1 MRKGPVTRAFSFP
14 PHLFLESGMAT
25 VYSVGHGNRS
35 GEALLGILIAAG
47 IRRLVDVRAVPRSRR
62 HPHFGYG
69 PLGAALQAAGI
80 EYDWRGKALG
90 GMRRAADDTRHVAL
104 REPAF
109 RAYAAHMEGAAFQA
123 ATSALAA
130 ESVQLRTCMM
140 CAERD
145 PAHCHRSLIA
155 DWLVANGHEVVHLM
169 EPGESRTHVLHPAAR
184 SVDGTLDY
192 SANGPQGSLF

>member
-1 MRKGPVTRAFSFP
+1 
-14 PHLFLESGMAT
+14 MAI

-35 GEALLGILIAAG
+35 VEGLLGILVAAG

-80 EYDWRGKALG
+80 DYDWRGKPLG

-109 RAYAAHMEGAAFQA
+109 RSYAAHMEGASFRAEA
-123 ATSALAA
+123 AALAA
-130 ESVQLRTCMM
+130 ASAQERTCMM

-145 PAHCHRSLIA
+145 PAQCHRSLIA
-155 DWLVANGHEVVHLM
+155 DWLVANGHEVVHLI
-169 EPGESRTHVLHPAAR
+169 ESGESRTHVLHPAAL
-184 SVDGTLDY
+184 SIDGTLDY